1 MTVLR
6 LSALVIVLV
15 TAIGLYKK
23 AWLPEKHCIR
33 AGFFVYYTH
42 LSNLLILLYELALGA
57 SGHDPHC
64 GAFRWLSSP
73 GVALSMTL
81 CIYVTHLI
89 YAFVLLPTAHRRD
102 DESWLKGRFSFGN
115 VCVHFITPG
124 LTVLQWLLW
133 QDKAGLTVGH
143 AVWWLVLPL
152 AYFAF
157 AMLRAGTGKPIGR
170 TGQLYPYP
178 FLDYPRLGA
187 GRFWLYATAILTF
200 SLDWGVCLWESGIYW
215 HRASCMS
222 NGPLLFS
229 VRCTAKKDRR
239 RAVFFHANKFQ
250 GQASGGGQATSM
262 GLPVTGCVSASRV
275 DHRAGEQSALLP

>member
-124 LTVLQWLLW
+124 PQKLGVDAMEFNFDGGARRLVAGAAAGVFCLCHAAGWDRQAYRTHRPTVPLSVF
-133 QDKAGLTVGH
+133 GL
-143 AVWWLVLPL
+143 
-152 AYFAF
+152 
-157 AMLRAGTGKPIGR
+157 
-170 TGQLYPYP
+170 
-178 FLDYPRLGA
+178 
-187 GRFWLYATAILTF
+187 
-200 SLDWGVCLWESGIYW
+200 S
-215 HRASCMS
+215 
-222 NGPLLFS
+222 
-229 VRCTAKKDRR
+229 
-239 RAVFFHANKFQ
+239 
-250 GQASGGGQATSM
+250 QAGGGAVLAVRHSHPDVF
-262 GLPVTGCVSASRV
+262 LWTGVSV
-275 DHRAGEQSALLP
+275 CGNRAFTGIELHV

>member
-1 MTVLR
+1 MGLR
-6 LSALVIVLV
+6 LSAAGIFLLG
-15 TAIGLYKK
+15 AAGL
-23 AWLPEKHCIR
+23 LLHSTLLETGHIR
-33 AGFFVYYTH
+33 PGMFCFYTN
-42 LSNLLILLYELALGA
+42 LSNLLVLVYELALAAVPEGA
-57 SGHDPHC
+57 VRRLLTGS
-64 GAFRWLSSP
+64 
-73 GVALSMTL
+73 GVALAMTL

-200 SLDWGVCLWESGIYW
+200 FFGLGCLFVGIG
-215 HRASCMS
+215 H
-222 NGPLLFS
+222 LL
-229 VRCTAKKDRR
+229 A
-239 RAVFFHANKFQ
+239 
-250 GQASGGGQATSM
+250 
-262 GLPVTGCVSASRV
+262 
-275 DHRAGEQSALLP
+275 

>member
-1 MTVLR
+1 MGLR
-6 LSALVIVLV
+6 LSAAGIFLLG
-15 TAIGLYKK
+15 ALGL
-23 AWLPEKHCIR
+23 LLHSTLLETGHIR
-33 AGFFVYYTH
+33 PGMFCFYTN
-42 LSNLLILLYELALGA
+42 LSNLLVLVYELALAAAPEGA
-57 SGHDPHC
+57 VRQLLTGS
-64 GAFRWLSSP
+64 
-73 GVALSMTL
+73 GVALAMTL

-200 SLDWGVCLWESGIYW
+200 FFGLGCLFVEIG
-215 HRASCMS
+215 H
-222 NGPLLFS
+222 LL
-229 VRCTAKKDRR
+229 A
-239 RAVFFHANKFQ
+239 
-250 GQASGGGQATSM
+250 
-262 GLPVTGCVSASRV
+262 
-275 DHRAGEQSALLP
+275 

>member
-1 MTVLR
+1 MGLR
-6 LSALVIVLV
+6 LSAAGIFLLG
-15 TAIGLYKK
+15 AAGL
-23 AWLPEKHCIR
+23 LLHSTLLETGHIR
-33 AGFFVYYTH
+33 PGMFCFYTN
-42 LSNLLILLYELALGA
+42 LSNLLVLVYELALAAVPEGA
-57 SGHDPHC
+57 VRRLLTGS
-64 GAFRWLSSP
+64 
-73 GVALSMTL
+73 GVALAMTL

-133 QDKAGLTVGH
+133 QNKAGLTVGH

-200 SLDWGVCLWESGIYW
+200 FFGLGCLFVGIG
-215 HRASCMS
+215 H
-222 NGPLLFS
+222 LL
-229 VRCTAKKDRR
+229 A
-239 RAVFFHANKFQ
+239 
-250 GQASGGGQATSM
+250 
-262 GLPVTGCVSASRV
+262 
-275 DHRAGEQSALLP
+275 